1 MTRKVE
7 IDRKTTL
14 FDDFFRIE
22 EARLRYER
30 FDGTMTDVV
39 RRLSFERGDSVAV
52 VLYNPASQHL
62 LLVNQ
67 FKYPAYA
74 KGPGWVTETM
84 AGMIDEGEDPES
96 AARREILEETGYQ
109 VHDLQHISTFYVSP
123 GGSSERIVLYYA
135 EVADTDKVGSGGG
148 LAAENE
154 DIAGV
159 ELTLDEALEQIR
171 TGEIVDAKTI
181 LGIYWMQNHLAGRA

>member
-1 MTRKVE
+1 MARKVE
-7 IDRKTTL
+7 IDRKSTL

-30 FDGTMTDVV
+30 FDGTMSDAV

-52 VLYNPASQHL
+52 VLFDPATQRL

-67 FKYPAYA
+67 FKYPTFE

-84 AGMIDEGEDPES
+84 AGMIDEGEDPET
-96 AARREILEETGYQ
+96 AARREILEESGYE
-109 VHDLQHISTFYVSP
+109 VRALQHISTFYVSP
-123 GGSSERIVLYYA
+123 GGSSERIVLYFA
-135 EVADTDKVGSGGG
+135 EIADTDKVGRGGG

-154 DIAGV
+154 DIATV

-181 LGIYWMQNHLAGRA
+181 VGIYWTQNHVSRHG